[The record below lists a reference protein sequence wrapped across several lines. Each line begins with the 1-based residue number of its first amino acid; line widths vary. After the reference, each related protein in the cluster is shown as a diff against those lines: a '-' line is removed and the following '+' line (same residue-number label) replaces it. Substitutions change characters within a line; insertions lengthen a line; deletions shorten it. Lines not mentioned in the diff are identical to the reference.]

1 MAQTKKETTTLVK
14 KEAAVPAVKKEA
26 AVPAVK
32 KEAAAPAVK
41 KETAPAKKSAAK
53 KAVKVKAERVE
64 AIFLQV
70 GGKEW
75 NTAQLR
81 DQAVAA
87 YVAEGHRASGIKR
100 LELYVKPEDGKAY
113 FVVNEKSEGSI
124 DL

>member
-1 MAQTKKETTTLVK
+1 MTQAKKEAAAQVK
-14 KEAAVPAVKKEA
+14 KEAAPA
-26 AVPAVK
+26 AVAKKPA
-32 KEAAAPAVK
+32 
-41 KETAPAKKSAAK
+41 AKKSAPSE
-53 KAVKVKAERVE
+53 KAERTE

-70 GGKEW
+70 GGREW

-87 YVAEGHRASGIKR
+87 YVAEGHRASAIKR

-113 FVVNEKSEGSI
+113 FVINEKFEGSI